1 MANENRKN
9 KDTVF
14 TDLFY
19 SDKYA
24 KRNLLSLYN
33 ALFEDDLQDE
43 NLIEQVRL
51 ENVLFQNMQNDI
63 SFLVKD
69 RKIVLGEHQSTV
81 NQNMPLRSLMY
92 IGREYEKIV
101 DPDKRY
107 ARKLIKIPTL
117 EFVTFYNGEEDLPE
131 ESVLRLSDAFID
143 KEEKSSLEL
152 CVRII
157 NINHPKGHAILKR
170 CGILNE
176 YSAFVE
182 ETRRF
187 KGDEASLEKAV
198 KSCIKK
204 GILEEYLKRKGS
216 EVVNML
222 MMEYDYEKDMRAQ
235 RAEAEEIGEKKGK
248 ERERDILKNVRS
260 FLKKEPNAKNHEIAN
275 ACGCSEEEAK
285 DAKEFLESLL

>member
-107 ARKLIKIPTL
+107 ARKLIKIPTP

-285 DAKEFLESLL
+285 DAKEFLDSLL

>member
-1 MANENRKN
+1 MANENRNN

-19 SDKYA
+19 SDKFA

-33 ALFEDDLQDE
+33 ALFGENLQDE
-43 NLIEQVRL
+43 SLIKQARL

-69 RKIVLGEHQSTV
+69 RKIILGEHQSTI

-101 DPDKRY
+101 NPDNRY
-107 ARKLIKIPTL
+107 ARKLIKIPTPD
-117 EFVTFYNGEEDLPE
+117 FITFYNGEEDLPV
-131 ESVLRLSDAFID
+131 ESVLGLSDAFID
-143 KEEKSSLEL
+143 REAKPSLEL
-152 CVRII
+152 YVRII
-157 NINHPKGHAILKR
+157 NINHSKGHTILKR
-170 CGILNE
+170 CSILNE
-176 YSAFVE
+176 YSEFVE
-182 ETRRF
+182 ETRKF
-187 KGDEASLEKAV
+187 KGDELALEKAV

-222 MMEYDYEKDMRAQ
+222 MVEYDYEK
-235 RAEAEEIGEKKGK
+235 
-248 ERERDILKNVRS
+248 L
-260 FLKKEPNAKNHEIAN
+260 
-275 ACGCSEEEAK
+275 
-285 DAKEFLESLL
+285 SLIHI

>member
-107 ARKLIKIPTL
+107 ARKLIKIPTP

-157 NINHPKGHAILKR
+157 NINHPKGHVILKR

>member
-1 MANENRKN
+1 MANENKKN

-107 ARKLIKIPTL
+107 ARKLIKIPTP

>member
-107 ARKLIKIPTL
+107 ARKLIKIPTP

-260 FLKKEPNAKNHEIAN
+260 FLKNEPNAKNHEIAN

>member
-107 ARKLIKIPTL
+107 ARKLIKISTP

>member
-107 ARKLIKIPTL
+107 ARKLIKIPTP

>member
-33 ALFEDDLQDE
+33 ALFGDDLQDE

-69 RKIVLGEHQSTV
+69 RKIVLGEHQSTI

-107 ARKLIKIPTL
+107 ARKLIKIPTP
-117 EFVTFYNGEEDLPE
+117 EFITFYNGEEDLPT

-143 KEEKSSLEL
+143 KEEDSALEL
-152 CVRII
+152 CVRVI
-157 NINHPKGHAILKR
+157 NINHPKGHVVLNK

-182 ETRRF
+182 ETRKF

-235 RAEAEEIGEKKGK
+235 RAEAEEIGEEKGK
-248 ERERDILKNVRS
+248 AKERDILKNVRS

>member
-107 ARKLIKIPTL
+107 ARKLIKIPTP

-204 GILEEYLKRKGS
+204 GILEEYLNRKGS

>member
-107 ARKLIKIPTL
+107 ARKLIKIPTP

-235 RAEAEEIGEKKGK
+235 RAEAEELGEKKGK

>member
-81 NQNMPLRSLMY
+81 NHNMPLRSLMY

-107 ARKLIKIPTL
+107 ARKLIKIPTP

>member
-33 ALFEDDLQDE
+33 ALFGDDLQDE

-69 RKIVLGEHQSTV
+69 RKIVLGEHQSTI

-107 ARKLIKIPTL
+107 ARKLIKIPTP
-117 EFVTFYNGEEDLPE
+117 EFITFYNGEEDLPT

-143 KEEKSSLEL
+143 KEEDSALEL
-152 CVRII
+152 CVRVI
-157 NINHPKGHAILKR
+157 NINHPKGHVVLNK
-170 CGILNE
+170 CSILNE

-182 ETRRF
+182 ETRKF

-235 RAEAEEIGEKKGK
+235 RAEAEEIGEEKGK
-248 ERERDILKNVRS
+248 AKERDILKNVRS

>member
-107 ARKLIKIPTL
+107 ARKLIKIPTP

-260 FLKKEPNAKNHEIAN
+260 FLKKEPNAKNYEIAN

-285 DAKEFLESLL
+285 DAKEFLDSLL

>member
-107 ARKLIKIPTL
+107 ARKLIKIPTP

-204 GILEEYLKRKGS
+204 GILEEYLKRRQA
-216 EVVNML
+216 VVQPEHIL
-222 MMEYDYEKDMRAQ
+222 P
-235 RAEAEEIGEKKGK
+235 AE
-248 ERERDILKNVRS
+248 S
-260 FLKKEPNAKNHEIAN
+260 
-275 ACGCSEEEAK
+275 
-285 DAKEFLESLL
+285 AKETVTALKLAELLYV